1 MAHLIFIPNCVQ
13 QTKII
18 APIITHSRMLDNPE
32 KYAGLVPFGCRMEE
46 RFVWWYPLCYAW
58 ADI

>member
-1 MAHLIFIPNCVQ
+1 
-13 QTKII
+13 
-18 APIITHSRMLDNPE
+18 MLDNPE

-58 ADI
+58 ADIWVYPDNHSNAAYSGY